1 MGPSEFVLTKF
12 DCTVKMYSIPY
23 KRLGATFP
31 FIENNSRNIEIVK
44 KRIPVISWHRC
55 TQGGGRGGEV

>member
-44 KRIPVISWHRC
+44 KRITVISWSEWSMC
-55 TQGGGRGGEV
+55 L